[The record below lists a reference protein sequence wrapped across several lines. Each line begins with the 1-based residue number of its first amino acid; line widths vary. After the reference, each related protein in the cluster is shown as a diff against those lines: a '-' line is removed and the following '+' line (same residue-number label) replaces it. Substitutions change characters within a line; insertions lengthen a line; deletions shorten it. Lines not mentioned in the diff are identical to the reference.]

1 MTTKNLPTDKNGNV
15 YYGPTTYKAA
25 VAQINEGREP
35 DDVARMM
42 ADAGY
47 AKIAAKITEKYGT
60 NASHY
65 GCPI

>member
-15 YYGPTTYKAA
+15 YYGPTTFQAA
-25 VAQINEGREP
+25 VAQINVGREP
-35 DDVARMM
+35 DRVARML

-47 AKIAAKITEKYGT
+47 AKIAAKITKNYGT
-60 NASHY
+60 DASKY